1 MVLKKHLQVLC
12 TALYT
17 CELSANPTDNL
28 HYGVKGEKMKV
39 NSIVRITVIC
49 LCLGIVSQIAHAQ
62 AQHRA
67 VPAAVR
73 IGGYALTHNGNI
85 VKNFV
90 YTGSCPVKLQFA
102 WGVIPTEPLQFKY
115 HFERSDGA
123 QAPAGEKS
131 LSRPGI
137 SEDVITTWDLG
148 ANTTEFKDFKGWED
162 LVIDFPN
169 KVSQKINFTLHCR

>member
-1 MVLKKHLQVLC
+1 LQELC
-12 TALYT
+12 AALYT
-17 CELSANPTDNL
+17 GELSAIPADNL
-28 HYGVKGEKMKV
+28 HYEVKGEKMKV